1 MLRTTATV
9 RVACYVHASAC
20 RGEQYQGYVHL
31 ASGLVMLFVARVTKS
46 TREDLLEVLRNI
58 CPSAMCMSLPALVN
72 SIMDMCI
79 CLGISHALRRKS
91 TCKHE
96 KETETFIF
104 NSLHVPR
111 VFAPHTTEVE
121 VFLDKKVRETRQ
133 TAGAN
138 SRLGATI
145 KREISRNPF
154 IHKSTLL
161 SSRTFERAPPA
172 SQSIVLESIGLS
184 TSS

>member
-1 MLRTTATV
+1 MALGLVMFFVALVSKTTWEDFCLRCRETSV
-9 RVACYVHASAC
+9 SYVHASAC
-20 RGEQYQGYVHL
+20 RGEQYQGCVHL
-31 ASGLVMLFVARVTKS
+31 ALGLVMLFVARVT
-46 TREDLLEVLRNI
+46 
-58 CPSAMCMSLPALVN
+58 
-72 SIMDMCI
+72 
-79 CLGISHALRRKS
+79 KS

-172 SQSIVLESIGLS
+172 SQYIVLESIGLS